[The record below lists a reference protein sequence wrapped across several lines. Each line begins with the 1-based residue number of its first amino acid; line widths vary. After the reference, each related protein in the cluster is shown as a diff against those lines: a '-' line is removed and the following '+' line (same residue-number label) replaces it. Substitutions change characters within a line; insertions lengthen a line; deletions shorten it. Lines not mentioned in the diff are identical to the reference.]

1 VRVETRE
8 GQGRGWRVYD
18 CEVGEGRVYSVF
30 MLFSSPKAT
39 GLLDV
44 VREARRESGTL
55 EEVWAWY
62 VDVSAEG
69 MVMGTERDGI
79 FAMVGM
85 VPCRSIWDGEGRRI
99 AAVLLF
105 DRVCA

>member
-1 VRVETRE
+1 MC
-8 GQGRGWRVYD
+8 D
-18 CEVGEGRVYSVF
+18 CEVGDGRVYSVF
-30 MLFSSPKAT
+30 MLFSSCKAT
-39 GLLDV
+39 RLLDV
-44 VREARRESGTL
+44 VREARGEARGL
-55 EEVWAWY
+55 EGVWAWY

>member
-1 VRVETRE
+1 
-8 GQGRGWRVYD
+8 
-18 CEVGEGRVYSVF
+18 
-30 MLFSSPKAT
+30 MLFSSGKAT
-39 GLLDV
+39 RLLDV
-44 VREARRESGTL
+44 VREARGEARGL
-55 EEVWAWY
+55 EGVWAWY

-69 MVMGTERDGI
+69 MVMGMERDGI
-79 FAMVGM
+79 FGTVGM